1 MKSLVQYSISFIKV
15 FNVCAPRGVLSR
27 AGALERSAKFPTP
40 EACSTERALA
50 SACQNLCYGYREFRL
65 RLRALALLNMPL
77 YHFSERLQAPP
88 LLNMPLASFVNINNV
103 K

>member
-27 AGALERSAKFPTP
+27 AGALECSAKFPTP

-50 SACQNLCYGYREFRL
+50 SACQNLCYGYREFWW
-65 RLRALALLNMPL
+65 A
-77 YHFSERLQAPP
+77 F
-88 LLNMPLASFVNINNV
+88 ASASSVEHASVSF
-103 K
+103 

>member
-27 AGALERSAKFPTP
+27 AGALERSAKFATP

-50 SACQNLCYGYREFRL
+50 KICVMGIGNFGE